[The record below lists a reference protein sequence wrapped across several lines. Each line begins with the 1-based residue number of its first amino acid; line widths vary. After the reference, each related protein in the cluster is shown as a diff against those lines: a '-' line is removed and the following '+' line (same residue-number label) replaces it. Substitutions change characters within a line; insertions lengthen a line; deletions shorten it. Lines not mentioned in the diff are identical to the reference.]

1 MVQGKQPPLNFEDFM
16 MTTFVNPNQLT
27 RHVGAERIEHAID
40 NAQQLRRG
48 FSATQGLATLLLS
61 ALAAAVMVVAYQ
73 VMDSMAEGHLLVMWV
88 ALWATAFAALVL
100 FAGTARE
107 GAARLKS
114 GLDQWSHR
122 VARARA
128 DERLM
133 QAAVRDPR
141 VMADLRV
148 AIDRACATGPESHLA
163 HTKPALQGLNEQFSR
178 MGVRAQ
184 RLSRPY
190 Y

>member
-1 MVQGKQPPLNFEDFM
+1 
-16 MTTFVNPNQLT
+16 MTTFVNPKQLT
-27 RHVGAERIEHAID
+27 RHAGAERIEHVID

-73 VMDSMAEGHLLVMWV
+73 VMDSMAEGHLLVMWM

-100 FAGTARE
+100 FAGTAR
-107 GAARLKS
+107 ASAVRLKTS
-114 GLDQWSHR
+114 LDQWSHNL
-122 VARARA
+122 ARARA
-128 DERLM
+128 DARLM
-133 QAAVRDPR
+133 QAAAHDPR

-148 AIDRACATGPESHLA
+148 AIDRADATGSQSPLA
-163 HTKPALQGLNEQFSR
+163 QYKVAPQGLDWQFAQ
-178 MGVRAQ
+178 MGVRSR
-184 RLSRPY
+184 RLARLY